1 MDLGVEETEETP
13 TAAEGSDG
21 EVRGA
26 VVAPTP
32 AIQVENQYQGLTHTA
47 SAAAAVMEAGT
58 HTVGLSLKHRAE
70 QDKSQQNTRKK
81 ILAPF

>member
-21 EVRGA
+21 EVSGTA
-26 VVAPTP
+26 IAPT
-32 AIQVENQYQGLTHTA
+32 AAVQVENQYQELTHSA
-47 SAAAAVMEAGT
+47 SAAAAVVEAGT

-70 QDKSQQNTRKK
+70 QDKSRAY
-81 ILAPF
+81 L

>member
-21 EVRGA
+21 EVSGT
-26 VVAPTP
+26 VVAPT
-32 AIQVENQYQGLTHTA
+32 AAVQVENQYQELTHT
-47 SAAAAVMEAGT
+47 SAAAAVVEAGT
-58 HTVGLSLKHRAE
+58 HTVSL
-70 QDKSQQNTRKK
+70 K